1 MPIHLRGQPG
11 DVAPYV
17 LLPGDPNRARY
28 IADTYLE
35 GTKLY
40 TEHRGMLGFTGSYR
54 GVRVSVQTSMMGCPS
69 AAIAVEELAMLGAKV
84 VIRVGTCGGTSPK
97 LNPADLVIAQ
107 AALARDGTTRQYLG
121 EGNHAPISSF
131 RIVRAA
137 QDAARTA
144 NVPHTVGV
152 IASDDAFY
160 AVTPEEARGLYDTRG
175 VLGLEMEASAVFTVA
190 TLRGL
195 EAGCLLTVSN
205 YIGDESLVPD
215 AVLKNGVDRMV
226 RVALETILTLE
237 SERPLSATTQP

>member
-1 MPIHLRGQPG
+1 MPIHLRAQPG

-17 LLPGDPNRARY
+17 LLPGDPNRAKY
-28 IADTYLE
+28 IAETYLE
-35 GTKLY
+35 GARLY

-121 EGNHAPISSF
+121 EGNHAPIASY

-137 QDAARTA
+137 EDAARKLDL
-144 NVPHTVGV
+144 PHTVGLV
-152 IASDDAFY
+152 ASDDAFY
-160 AVTPEEARGLYDTRG
+160 GVTAGEARGLYDTRG

-205 YIGDESLVPD
+205 YIGDEALVPD
-215 AVLKNGVDRMV
+215 EVLKRGVDRMV
-226 RVALETILTLE
+226 QTALETVVTLE
-237 SERPLSATTQP
+237 SDRPLG

>member
-1 MPIHLRGQPG
+1 MPIHIRGQPG

-17 LLPGDPNRARY
+17 LLPGDPNRAKY
-28 IADTYLE
+28 IAEHFLQDA
-35 GTKLY
+35 KLY
-40 TEHRGMLGFTGSYR
+40 TQHRGMLGYTGTYG

-69 AAIAVEELAMLGAKV
+69 AAITVEELAMLGAKV
-84 VIRVGTCGGTSPK
+84 IIRVGTCGGTSPK
-97 LNPADLVIAQ
+97 LNPADLVITQ

-121 EGNHAPISSF
+121 EGNHTPIGSF

-137 QDAARTA
+137 EDAARA
-144 NVPHTVGV
+144 AQIPHTVGL

-160 AVTPEEARGLYDTRG
+160 GVTPQEARGLYDTRG

-190 TLRGL
+190 TLRGM

-205 YIGDESLVPD
+205 YIGDETLVPD
-215 AVLKNGVDRMV
+215 EVLKNGVDKMV

-237 SERPLSATTQP
+237 RERPQQPS